1 MATITVPDYVID
13 ATPASVWAVLR
24 EITEKQKED
33 KEKFDQQMKESHEK
47 FDQQMQ
53 ESREKFDQQLQKSR
67 EDADRQMQEIRES
80 HKETERI
87 VARNSRQMGGLHNSL
102 GKLVEHLVVPG
113 TVKRFNEIGFHFTG
127 VSPGGYKF
135 YDEQGKVKTQVDIL
149 LENGESIVAVE
160 VKTKWH
166 KKDIERHLRRLEIL
180 REIKDKA
187 GDKRK
192 IYGAI
197 ALAMG
202 GEIEKEAV
210 LGAGLYL
217 LEQSGDTMRLNLPND
232 FQPREW

>member
-1 MATITVPDYVID
+1 MATITVPDYVIG
-13 ATPASVWAVLR
+13 ATPASVWAVLQ
-24 EITEKQKED
+24 EITEKQEKFD
-33 KEKFDQQMKESHEK
+33 QQMKASQEKFDQQMKESQEK
-47 FDQQMQ
+47 A
-53 ESREKFDQQLQKSR
+53 E
-67 EDADRQMQEIRES
+67 RQMQEIRES

-102 GKLVEHLVVPG
+102 GDLVEHLVVPG
-113 TVKRFNEIGFHFTG
+113 TAKRFNEIGFHFTD
-127 VSPGGYKF
+127 VSPGGRKF
-135 YDEQGKVKTQVDIL
+135 FDEQGKVKTQVDIL
-149 LENGESIVAVE
+149 LENGESVMAVE

-202 GEIEKEAV
+202 GELEKEAV
-210 LGAGLYL
+210 LEAGLYL
-217 LEQSGDTMRLNLPND
+217 LEQSGDTMQINLPD
-232 FQPREW
+232 GFVPREW